1 MKPPLALDAPPVNDW
16 TTELEARGYPLAD
29 IPAPAALYRPV
40 VVHAGVAYVSGA
52 LPIAGGQLVSRGTVG
67 DGVTLEQARRA
78 AELCAANVLR
88 ALARELGDPSRLER
102 VLRVGGYV
110 TSAPGFAE
118 QHLVVN
124 GASELFLALLGEVGL
139 HARSAIGVP
148 SLPLGASVEID
159 AFFAVR

>member
-1 MKPPLALDAPPVNDW
+1 VKDW
-16 TTELEARGYPLAD
+16 TTELEARGYPLTD

-40 VVHAGVAYVSGA
+40 VVHAGVAYVSGS
-52 LPIAGGQLVSRGTVG
+52 LPIAGGQLLSRGQVG
-67 DGVTLEQARRA
+67 AEVTLEEARRA
-78 AELCAANVLR
+78 AELSAANVLR
-88 ALARELGDPSRLER
+88 ALLRELGDPTRLER

-110 TSAPGFAE
+110 ASAAAFHE

-124 GASELFLALLGEVGL
+124 GASELFLSILGEAGA